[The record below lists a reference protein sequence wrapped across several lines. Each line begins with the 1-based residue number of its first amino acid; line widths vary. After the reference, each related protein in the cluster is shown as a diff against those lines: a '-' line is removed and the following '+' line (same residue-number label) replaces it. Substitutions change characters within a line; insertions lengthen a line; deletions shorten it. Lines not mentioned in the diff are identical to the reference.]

1 MDGSVTI
8 NPFIETHHYPLP
20 IIDELLCNKSEAK
33 IFAVLDLK
41 GAYQQL
47 VVSEYTKS
55 LLAIQTIKGLY
66 RFKRLPFGVKPAASI
81 FQSVMDQILTG
92 LENVQVYIDDIL
104 IWAKDERELLER
116 IENVLDRLLK
126 FNVKVNWDKCQW
138 FVSKV
143 LYLGHEL
150 SEKGI
155 SANKEKVRAVVE
167 APEPQNVAQLKAF
180 LGLMNYYAKF
190 IPNLSFILAPLY
202 NLQKK
207 DTKWIWD
214 DRCRRAFK
222 ECKREL
228 CSEKLLTHYDPK
240 KEIIVT
246 TDACL
251 DGVSGVLSHIVK
263 GEERPVFFVSR
274 ALTSAERNYPT
285 LHREAL
291 AVVFAMEKFYKYVY
305 GHFVKIFSDHKPLE
319 GIFNK
324 GGSSIVAQRLQR
336 YVLRLSIFDYVLKH
350 RPGKDIGHADGLSRL
365 PIIGTPSR
373 ADERESKF
381 FTIKSIAKGSPMSLN
396 LELIRSETKI
406 DPELNKVRELVMN
419 GWPNARVT
427 PDLKRYFSKYRELS
441 VEFDC
446 VIYGNRTIIP
456 RSLHKA
462 ALKILHA
469 NHAGIVR
476 MKQIAREYIYWEGI
490 NRDIEVYVKSCE
502 PCQALRK
509 DKPNKEF
516 GKWREATHPLERV
529 HIDFFHFKGQTCLIF
544 IDAYSRWLEIK
555 VMNRTTASKV
565 IQALDSIF
573 CTFGYA
579 ETIVSDN
586 GPPFDSHEFNNYA
599 RNHEID
605 LIHSPPYHPQSNGI
619 VERAV
624 QTVKSVLRKLAYEHK
639 SHFQMT
645 DEIENFLFTHR
656 NSPGTED
663 NIIPSHKMFAF
674 KPRFELTKFRIVKNT
689 KISKIEIEK
698 PKIEKQSH
706 QETTCTKLKPKAGL
720 QFKEREEVLY
730 SARKNG
736 YVQWY
741 PAKIVKRKSE
751 FTYIIKV
758 SDSVKLAHINQLRK
772 KMAKSKIF
780 NHHRADSNTQNNVEL
795 GKVDKNRESVGSSDD
810 EIDLSELFNS
820 DKDNESVLS
829 SDNEIDLSDL
839 FESAESH
846 ESSEDGLGIRKSVR
860 NKKHRY
866 SNLKQF
872 MKR

>member
-1 MDGSVTI
+1 M
-8 NPFIETHHYPLP
+8 
-20 IIDELLCNKSEAK
+20 
-33 IFAVLDLK
+33 
-41 GAYQQL
+41 
-47 VVSEYTKS
+47 
-55 LLAIQTIKGLY
+55 
-66 RFKRLPFGVKPAASI
+66 
-81 FQSVMDQILTG
+81 
-92 LENVQVYIDDIL
+92 
-104 IWAKDERELLER
+104 
-116 IENVLDRLLK
+116 
-126 FNVKVNWDKCQW
+126 
-138 FVSKV
+138 
-143 LYLGHEL
+143 
-150 SEKGI
+150 
-155 SANKEKVRAVVE
+155 
-167 APEPQNVAQLKAF
+167 
-180 LGLMNYYAKF
+180 KF

-207 DTKWIWD
+207 DAKWNWD
-214 DRCRRAFK
+214 DRCIKAFI

-251 DGVSGVLSHIVK
+251 DGVSGVLSHIVN

-274 ALTSAERNYPT
+274 ALTPAERNYPT

-305 GHFVKIFSDHKPLE
+305 GHFVRIFSDHKPLE

-365 PIIGTPSR
+365 PIIGKPSG

-381 FTIKSIAKGSPMSLN
+381 FAIKSIAKGSPMSLN
-396 LELIRSETKI
+396 LDLIRSETKI
-406 DPELNKVRELVMN
+406 DPELSKVRELLIK
-419 GWPNARVT
+419 GWPNSRVA
-427 PDLKRYFSKYRELS
+427 PELKRYFSKYRELS

-446 VIYGNRTIIP
+446 VIYENRTIIP
-456 RSLHKA
+456 RSLQKA

-469 NHAGIVR
+469 NHAGIVK

-490 NRDIEVYVKSCE
+490 NKDIENYVKSCE

-529 HIDFFHFKGQTCLIF
+529 HIDFFHFKGQTYLIF

-565 IQALDSIF
+565 IRELDSIF

-599 RNHEID
+599 KEHEIE

-639 SHFQMT
+639 SHFQIT
-645 DEIENFLFTHR
+645 DQIEKFLFTHR
-656 NSPGTED
+656 NSPSTED
-663 NIIPSHKMFAF
+663 NIISSHKMFNF
-674 KPRFELTKFRIVKNT
+674 KPRFELTKFKIIKST
-689 KISKIEIEK
+689 KISKIEFQE
-698 PKIEKQSH
+698 PKQVTFDS
-706 QETTCTKLKPKAGL
+706 QDTNQRVTKPKAGIE
-720 QFKEREEVLY
+720 FKEREEVLY

-741 PAKIVKRKSE
+741 PAKIVKRKSD

-772 KMAKSKIF
+772 TIIKSKIF
-780 NHHRADSNTQNNVEL
+780 NHTRADSNTQDNLDLRNNKKSKKSVESA
-795 GKVDKNRESVGSSDD
+795 GDD
-810 EIDLSELFNS
+810 INLSELFNS
-820 DKDNESVLS
+820 DKDSDISS
-829 SDNEIDLSDL
+829 SDEINLSEL
-839 FESAESH
+839 FESAEDNA
-846 ESSEDGLGIRKSVR
+846 SSEEEPGIRKSER
-860 NKKHRY
+860 DKKHRY
-866 SNLKQF
+866 SDLKQF